1 MLKLFPRV
9 RSGIYL
15 GHVNFFRSRL
25 LTQDNDRIVTTI
37 DRMEKEANA
46 IRADVLKLCWY
57 MRGGLTY
64 SDAMNLSPNERGLI
78 GGLIKENLDTT
89 KKTGLPHF

>member
-1 MLKLFPRV
+1 
-9 RSGIYL
+9 
-15 GHVNFFRSRL
+15 
-25 LTQDNDRIVTTI
+25 
-37 DRMEKEANA
+37 MEKEANA

>member
-1 MLKLFPRV
+1 
-9 RSGIYL
+9 
-15 GHVNFFRSRL
+15 
-25 LTQDNDRIVTTI
+25 
-37 DRMEKEANA
+37 
-46 IRADVLKLCWY
+46 